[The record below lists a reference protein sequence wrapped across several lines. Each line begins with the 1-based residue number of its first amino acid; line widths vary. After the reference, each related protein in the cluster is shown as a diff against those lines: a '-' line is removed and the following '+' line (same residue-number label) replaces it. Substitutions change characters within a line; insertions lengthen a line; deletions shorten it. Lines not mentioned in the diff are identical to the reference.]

1 MKTVY
6 KTLTYYDDNKF
17 NKMIFNYLMKISKN
31 VYNTAIYSNEIYSI
45 FKYELYEK
53 LYNKLLKNKNIDCND
68 YVNKELLK
76 YFDIFSQIKNDIK
89 SNNSI
94 IYGLITQ
101 YIKNN
106 NIIIHNDNINELKN
120 MFYKNLITNENIKVI
135 TQYKK
140 YLFTDIIDTIINFIY
155 KKNIKYVKEL
165 VYKKQPIPSDYLI
178 VFNRTDTLDFIKTN
192 IFKVKIEKEMNKT
205 LRSDETF
212 ITNLTRAKL
221 KLSDN
226 NNKLDSTMIGTIIT
240 KAFNAYE
247 SYYALYNKGYK
258 PNKPKYLKDKFNLI
272 YTYSK
277 ISKNN
282 NILILNISKYLNK
295 NFNSVFTEYVKL
307 DTNKFINKQYL
318 KNKINN
324 KITKKNNYIIGN
336 KYIEKNN
343 KNILSCQLKIPKI
356 ICDRNIKTIEIL
368 NENNRIKICVTY
380 EDEINDIIQNELN
393 INNTISID
401 MGVKNLMTI
410 YNPKGEQYIISGA
423 FLCSTNEHYNELI
436 SKAQSKNQI
445 NKFNKLQIKRKCV
458 IENYFNLIIKW
469 FKQKFNGKNI
479 IIGYNKEWKQNTYL
493 GKLNNMKFNKIPFMK
508 LIGKLQ
514 RNFNVILTEESYT
527 SKCDALSL
535 EKICKHDIYSGKR
548 TKRGLFCSSVGR
560 MINADLNGAINIM
573 RKKIEMTE
581 IIGALF
587 NPIKVKIFR
596 EVFFTQRIKGL

>member
-31 VYNTAIYSNEIYSI
+31 VYNTAIYSNEIYNI

-53 LYNKLLKNKNIDCND
+53 LYNKLIKNKNIDCND
-68 YVNKELLK
+68 YVNTELLK
-76 YFDIFSQIKNDIK
+76 YFDIYSQIKNDI
-89 SNNSI
+89 NNNNFI

-101 YIKNN
+101 YIKDN

-120 MFYKNLITNENIKVI
+120 MFYKNLINNENIKVI

-178 VFNRTDTLDFIKTN
+178 IFNRTDTLDFIKTN
-192 IFKVKIEKEMNKT
+192 IFKVKIEKEINKT

-240 KAFNAYE
+240 KAFNAYV

-282 NILILNISKYLNK
+282 NILTLNI
-295 NFNSVFTEYVKL
+295 
-307 DTNKFINKQYL
+307 
-318 KNKINN
+318 
-324 KITKKNNYIIGN
+324 
-336 KYIEKNN
+336 
-343 KNILSCQLKIPKI
+343 
-356 ICDRNIKTIEIL
+356 
-368 NENNRIKICVTY
+368 
-380 EDEINDIIQNELN
+380 
-393 INNTISID
+393 
-401 MGVKNLMTI
+401 
-410 YNPKGEQYIISGA
+410 
-423 FLCSTNEHYNELI
+423 
-436 SKAQSKNQI
+436 
-445 NKFNKLQIKRKCV
+445 
-458 IENYFNLIIKW
+458 
-469 FKQKFNGKNI
+469 
-479 IIGYNKEWKQNTYL
+479 
-493 GKLNNMKFNKIPFMK
+493 
-508 LIGKLQ
+508 
-514 RNFNVILTEESYT
+514 
-527 SKCDALSL
+527 
-535 EKICKHDIYSGKR
+535 
-548 TKRGLFCSSVGR
+548 
-560 MINADLNGAINIM
+560 
-573 RKKIEMTE
+573 
-581 IIGALF
+581 
-587 NPIKVKIFR
+587 
-596 EVFFTQRIKGL
+596 